1 MDKPSKLKRLNL
13 EECDAK
19 REVLEE
25 ILFSC
30 EGNLQQLSLY
40 DVNPEPAFDYNYV
53 RRVILRNS
61 KTLKKINLGCCLELP
76 DTSKLNFFSHCQDLT
91 EVKITAASFDV
102 RNDQL
107 GSMIDNFPPSRFGLL
122 QQSD

>member
-13 EECDAK
+13 EDCVAK

-30 EGNLQQLSLY
+30 EGNLQQLSFY
-40 DVNPEPAFDYNYV
+40 DVKPKPAFDYSYV

-61 KTLKKINLGCCLELP
+61 KTLQKINLGGLEWLQ

-91 EVKITAASFDV
+91 EVSK
-102 RNDQL
+102 
-107 GSMIDNFPPSRFGLL
+107 
-122 QQSD
+122 